1 MAADVQIVSPEGMR
15 VAIIGMGRMG
25 VRHLDAA
32 RRIGMSVCA
41 VVDPSEQAIVAAIA
55 QHGVGANEVF
65 ADATTMLESVRP
77 EALVVATT
85 APTHASITIAAAQA
99 GVRFILCEKPMAV
112 SLAEAKA
119 MIGACEAA
127 GATLAINHQMR
138 FMPQY
143 SQVKALIAGE
153 DYGPLSSI
161 VVAGSNFGLAMN
173 ASHYFE
179 MFRYITDR
187 TVHSV
192 QAWLDDERVA
202 NPRGAQFEDRAGR
215 LLARTDGGPSMFIDF
230 SASAGH
236 GLQVIYICRNGQVVV
251 DELAGTMHTTVRQ
264 AEFRSLPTT
273 RYGMPADHQ
282 TYTVSPAETV
292 APTMDVWR
300 AMFAGQ
306 NYPSGETG
314 FHALSCLVAA
324 HASHQAGGVPVR
336 LDAKSYS
343 AEKVFPWA

>member
-1 MAADVQIVSPEGMR
+1 MAADVQNVSPEGMR

-32 RRIGMSVCA
+32 QRLGMNVCA
-41 VVDPSEQAIVAAIA
+41 VVDHSEQAIVAAIA
-55 QHGVGANEVF
+55 QHGVAAKEVY
-65 ADATTMLESVRP
+65 ADATAMLESARP

-85 APTHASITIAAAQA
+85 APMHASITIAAAQA

-143 SQVKALIAGE
+143 NQVKALIAGE

-161 VVAGSNFGLAMN
+161 LVAGSNFGLAMN

-187 TVHSV
+187 TVDSV

-215 LLARTDGGPSMFIDF
+215 LLARTDAGPSMYIDF
-230 SASAGH
+230 AASAGH

-251 DELAGTMHTTVRQ
+251 DELAGTMHTTVRK

-273 RYGMPADHQ
+273 RYGMPADHHI
-282 TYTVSPAETV
+282 YTVAPAETV

-306 NYPSGETG
+306 NYPGGETG
-314 FHALSCLVAA
+314 LHALSCLVAA
-324 HASHQAGGVPVR
+324 HASEQAGGVPVR
-336 LDAKSYS
+336 LGAKSSS